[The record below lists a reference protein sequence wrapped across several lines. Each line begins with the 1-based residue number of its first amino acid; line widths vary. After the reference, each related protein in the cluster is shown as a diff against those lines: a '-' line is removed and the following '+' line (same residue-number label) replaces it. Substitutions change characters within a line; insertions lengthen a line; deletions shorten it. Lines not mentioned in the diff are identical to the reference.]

1 MHTAAPQPEPGRSPL
16 SEVWSIAW
24 PTVVT
29 MTSYTVMQF
38 VDKLMVAQVSPL
50 QVAAQGNGGI
60 WAFTPLAAAM
70 GVLTVVNTYVSQNLG
85 AGTPRNGPRY
95 AWAGVW
101 LAMAAWLVLMPWA
114 LALPWLFRLMG
125 HAPELLA
132 LESGYGQILL
142 VGALPL
148 LAARAL
154 NQFFFGMHRPRV
166 VTIAAI
172 SGNLVNVVGNY
183 ILIYGWDGLPA
194 LGLPGVPGIRPMGVY
209 GAAIATVFG
218 TAVEMAIPAAAFLG
232 KRMDAAYGT
241 RAAWR
246 SGLRPMKDL
255 LRIGWPAAT
264 QFGNEL
270 ICWSIF
276 MSVLVGVFGTDHM
289 TAGWAALGYLHLSFM
304 PAVGFSVAVTSL
316 VGRYIGAGQPDIA
329 MARARLGLGLAMGY
343 MTACAVVFFVFRHPL
358 IGFFVAGQGVPP
370 EQAAAIIAIGGKL
383 MICAAVFQTMD
394 AIGIIYTGALR
405 GAGDTVWPGVAT
417 MILGWTMLVGGGWV
431 MVALFPGL
439 ESVGPWIAAA
449 AYVIVYGFAMWW
461 RFESGRWRSIS
472 LVAPAEPARRG
483 LRGGAEPSAEPSAE
497 PAACPAGPPAID
509 SGVVVNHAVP

>member
-1 MHTAAPQPEPGRSPL
+1 MHTAPVQPGPAASPL
-16 SEVWSIAW
+16 REVWSIAW
-24 PTVVT
+24 PTVLT

-60 WAFTPLAAAM
+60 WAFTPLAAGM
-70 GVLTVVNTYVSQNLG
+70 GVLTVINTYVSQNLG

-95 AWAGVW
+95 AWAGLW
-101 LAMAAWLVLMPWA
+101 LSAASWLVLMPWA
-114 LALPWLFRLMG
+114 LALPWLFRFMG
-125 HAPELLA
+125 HGPELVR

-166 VTIAAI
+166 VTVAAI

-183 ILIYGWDGLPA
+183 ALIYGWDGLPV
-194 LGLPGVPGIRPMGVY
+194 LGLPGIPGIRPMGLY
-209 GAAIATVFG
+209 GAAIATIIG
-218 TAVEMAIPAAAFLG
+218 TVVEMGIPAAAFLG
-232 KRMDAAYGT
+232 RRMNDACGT

-246 SGLRPMKDL
+246 SGLRPIREL
-255 LRIGWPAAT
+255 IRIGWPAAT

-276 MSVLVGVFGTDHM
+276 MSALVGIFGTDHM

-316 VGRYIGAGQPDIA
+316 VGRYIGAGQPDVA
-329 MARARLGLGLAMGY
+329 VARARLGLGLAMAY
-343 MTACAVVFFVFRHPL
+343 MTCCAVVFFVFRHPL
-358 IGFFVAGQGVPP
+358 IGFFVAGRGVPP
-370 EQAAAIIAIGGKL
+370 EQAAAIVVIGGKL

-405 GAGDTVWPGVAT
+405 GAGDTVWPGVV
-417 MILGWTMLVGGGWV
+417 TMLMAWLVLVAGGWL
-431 MVALFPGL
+431 MLRLFPGL

-449 AYVIVYGFAMWW
+449 AYVIFYGFAMWW

-472 LVAPAEPARRG
+472 LVAAAPGERG
-483 LRGGAEPSAEPSAE
+483 PVRGGAEEPAP
-497 PAACPAGPPAID
+497 PAACPAGSAAID
-509 SGVVVNHAVP
+509 SAVVANQAAP